1 MIYKKLKNNWVR
13 FYRNQDDENNNEVLC
28 CMLRD
33 DNDHLTIIEHN
44 DSFYD
49 YVSTLLIFVND
60 GEINRLP
67 IYSKNRKYFIP
78 SIANIGNPFG
88 KFNMLEIFQNSRTK
102 RLYIYSSYYEVGVVM
117 VEKNE

>member
-1 MIYKKLKNNWVR
+1 ML
-13 FYRNQDDENNNEVLC
+13 

-44 DSFYD
+44 DAFYD

-60 GEINRLP
+60 GEIYRLP

-78 SIANIGNPFG
+78 SIANTPGNPFG
-88 KFNMLEIFQNSRTK
+88 KFNLLEIFQNSRTK
-102 RLYIYSSYYEVGVVM
+102 TLYIVHIMKLVLLWLR
-117 VEKNE
+117 KK